1 MKPMNSREREALLK
15 EMQKTIDWYKGIKH
29 EKPRK
34 DK

>member
-1 MKPMNSREREALLK
+1 MKAREREALLK

>member
-1 MKPMNSREREALLK
+1 MKQREREALLK

>member
-1 MKPMNSREREALLK
+1 MKAREREALLK

-34 DK
+34 GK

>member
-1 MKPMNSREREALLK
+1 MKAREREALLK
-15 EMQKTIDWYKGIKH
+15 EMQKTIDWYKGLKH